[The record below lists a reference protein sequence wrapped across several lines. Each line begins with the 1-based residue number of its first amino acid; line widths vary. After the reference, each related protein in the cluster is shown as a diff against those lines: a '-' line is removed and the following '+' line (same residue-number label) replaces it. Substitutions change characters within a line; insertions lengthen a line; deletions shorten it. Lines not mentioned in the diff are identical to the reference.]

1 MISVITRHY
10 TSMAKK
16 RDRRSRVNRAGVPLQ
31 VYFRPD
37 QMSELRE
44 ASRERGVPQSA
55 IVRSAVDQFLSKWKM
70 GQLDLPLGLR
80 R

>member
-1 MISVITRHY
+1 MIGVITRHY
-10 TSMAKK
+10 ILMLKK
-16 RDRRSRVNRAGVPLQ
+16 RSRRSRVNRAGVPLQ
-31 VYFRPD
+31 VYFSSE

-55 IVRSAVDQFLSKWKM
+55 IVRNAVDQFLSKWKM